1 MATPE
6 KATKTLIFTIPA
18 RQISVQ
24 SSSATL
30 DTQLGFLLCLL
41 WCLGAVS
48 ALLEIDD
55 GEVSRHNEEDPNQKN
70 MLAMVPPNEINKAEP
85 SPTSDKSFHL
95 EHDFTYHSKAPNTAT
110 ACKARH
116 PLHLQ

>member
-30 DTQLGFLLCLL
+30 NTQMGIMLSLLSTLPT
-41 WCLGAVS
+41 VS

-70 MLAMVPPNEINKAEP
+70 MLVWFL
-85 SPTSDKSFHL
+85 PTK
-95 EHDFTYHSKAPNTAT
+95 
-110 ACKARH
+110 
-116 PLHLQ
+116 